1 MQAGGHWF
9 HPRGSLAREGCQ
21 VVVDAT
27 LPEWTY
33 TGLRVADLQGDRALE
48 LGAGE
53 VERVVVPLA
62 GSFMV
67 EHTDGGRAGRV
78 ELEGRSSVFHGPT
91 DVLYLGCGQAAWV
104 RGEGRVAV
112 AEAAARQPRPAR
124 HLRAGEVP
132 VELRGTGSSSR
143 QVHNFG
149 IPGVLDADRIIACEV
164 LTPSGNTSSHPA
176 HKHDQSVDG
185 RESRLEEI
193 YYFEAAVARGM
204 PPPVRSE
211 PYGMF
216 ATTSSPAGEIE
227 TRALV
232 RTGDVALVPF
242 GYHGPAVALPGYDLY
257 YLNVMAGP
265 DPVRAWLIQ
274 DDPDQAWVRDSW
286 DGVPVDPRLPY
297 RAPAAERRP

>member
-1 MQAGGHWF
+1 MQAGRRWF

-21 VVVDAT
+21 VVVDTT
-27 LPEWTY
+27 LPGWTY
-33 TGLRVADLQGDRALE
+33 TGLRVADLDGGRLLE
-48 LGAGE
+48 LRAGE

-62 GSFMV
+62 GSFEV
-67 EHTDGGRAGRV
+67 DHADGGAAGRTV
-78 ELEGRSSVFHGPT
+78 LEGRESVFDGPT
-91 DVLYLGCGQAAWV
+91 DVLYLGCGQAASV
-104 RGEGRVAV
+104 RGSGRVAV
-112 AEAAARQPRPAR
+112 AEASARTPFGAR
-124 HLRAGEVP
+124 HLRAAEVP
-132 VELRGTGSSSR
+132 VELRGAGTSSR

-149 IPGVLDADRIIACEV
+149 IPGVLDADRLIVCEV

-176 HKHDQSVDG
+176 HKHDQSVAG
-185 RESRLEEI
+185 QESRLEEI
-193 YYFEAAVARGM
+193 YYFEAAVARGT
-204 PPPVRSE
+204 PAPVRAQ

-227 TRALV
+227 TNALV

-274 DDPDQAWVRDSW
+274 DDPDQAWVRDTW
-286 DGVPVDPRLPY
+286 AGLPGDDRLPY
-297 RAPAAERRP
+297 RTPAREPRP